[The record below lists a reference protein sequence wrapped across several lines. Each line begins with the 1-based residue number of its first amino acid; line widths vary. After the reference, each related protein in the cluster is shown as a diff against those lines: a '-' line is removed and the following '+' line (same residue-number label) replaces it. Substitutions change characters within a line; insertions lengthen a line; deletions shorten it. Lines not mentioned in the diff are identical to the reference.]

1 MADSEGKAEGKPDA
15 PSGLVSD
22 IGTNLE
28 NMNTSQRRRRKL
40 ARSSELTKPRT
51 VTHPMIV
58 AAIDDPGLVVSMAY
72 GAAAMNGAV
81 TAPAVAHAPIA
92 ADPPYDQSNPDG
104 IAQPTSFG
112 DSNERTMEIEMSQVA
127 VISPPRTS
135 TFSLAEDEYEE
146 LEDGATSK
154 EIAVDAPGHAVNV
167 ATATPSPAVPP
178 ALPRAVTN
186 RDFEGKDLVRPASA
200 VATPP
205 PSPPAPPVRP
215 PPAPKRPE
223 ARSAA
228 LAAAAT
234 AEPRPKKKPHAKPWF
249 EEVFEE
255 DYLRTLPFLTP
266 KATQAEA
273 VFIMQSLGLQPG
285 ASVLD
290 VGSGYGRHALELAAR
305 GMQVVAFDLSLPLLL
320 RGADE
325 AERRGLAV
333 QFVHGDMRDLDF
345 DAQFDGAYCW
355 FSTFGYFDDD
365 NNRKTAANICRALKP
380 GARVVIE
387 VLNRD
392 YIVSDLPTRVW
403 WEGDGCVVLEE
414 VEFNYFTSRLQS
426 SRSVVFDDGRQL
438 EQELSIRSYS
448 LHELGKLLHAAGFK
462 VVDVSGNL
470 ATPGRFLGPL
480 SRHLI
485 VVAEKRVDADAVAP
499 SEKKADRE

>member
-1 MADSEGKAEGKPDA
+1 MADSEGKAEGKPEA

-22 IGTNLE
+22 IGANLE

-40 ARSSELTKPRT
+40 ARSSELAKPRT
-51 VTHPMIV
+51 ITHPMIV

-72 GAAAMNGAV
+72 GAAAMNGA
-81 TAPAVAHAPIA
+81 AHAPA
-92 ADPPYDQSNPDG
+92 AVDVPVAAQAPADQSNPDG
-104 IAQPTSFG
+104 IAQPANFG
-112 DSNERTMEIEMSQVA
+112 DSNDKTMEIEMSQVA

-146 LEDGATSK
+146 LEDGATSR
-154 EIAVDAPGHAVNV
+154 EIPVDTAPP
-167 ATATPSPAVPP
+167 TASAAAAPSAAVPP

-186 RDFEGKDLVRPASA
+186 RDFEGKDLVKPAAA
-200 VATPP
+200 VAT
-205 PSPPAPPVRP
+205 PPAPPVRP

-234 AEPRPKKKPHAKPWF
+234 AEARPKKKPHAKPWF

-285 ASVLD
+285 AAVLD

-325 AERRGLAV
+325 AERRGLGV

-380 GARVVIE
+380 GARLVIE

-485 VVAEKRVDADAVAP
+485 VVAEKRADADVAIAG
-499 SEKKADRE
+499 EKK